1 MQLNSLTRNSSLF
14 ALLLA
19 ILVVAVAFVRYHLA
33 PYELEVADSPYGD
46 GVWLRV
52 IAAALFVVTALMAGR
67 LASMSGAFKRIC
79 RLPIPLYAVL
89 ACGVALSPDVLVA
102 SVASL
107 LTMFGMLFMLQNLLV
122 AGEKNTPFMGSLLF
136 GLAAVVYPPC
146 IVLGVVSIAS
156 ILLFTLSFRQ
166 AVISLVG
173 WLLPLFAASYL
184 LWYGGSDFTTFA
196 ENFVDAL
203 MAPRVML
210 DAVPY
215 GAIALV
221 TVVTVVTIVGALAPT
236 PQSSSLVR
244 TRRAISFFVVTL
256 VALVAA
262 ILLPGCGT
270 AILSVIAV
278 PASVLVSI
286 FLCRLSETLSTLLY
300 WLILAAT
307 ALHIFMA

>member
-19 ILVVAVAFVRYHLA
+19 ILVVVAAFVRYSLT

-46 GVWLRV
+46 GVLSRIV
-52 IAAALFVVTALMAGR
+52 AAGLFVVTALMAGR

-79 RLPIPLYAVL
+79 RLPIPLYAIL

-102 SVASL
+102 SVAGVF
-107 LTMFGMLFMLQNLLV
+107 TMFGMLFMLHNLLV

-146 IVLGVVSIAS
+146 IVLGAVSIAS
-156 ILLFTLSFRQ
+156 VILFTLSFRQ
-166 AVISLVG
+166 ALISFVG
-173 WLLPLFAASYL
+173 WLLPFFVASYL

-203 MAPRVML
+203 MAPRL
-210 DAVPY
+210 TLETVPY

-221 TVVTVVTIVGALAPT
+221 VVVVVVALIGAVTPT
-236 PQSSSLVR
+236 PQSSSLMR
-244 TRRAISFFVVTL
+244 IRRAISFFIVAL

-262 ILLPGCGT
+262 MFLPGCGT
-270 AILSVIAV
+270 AIFPAVAV
-278 PASVLVSI
+278 PASVLISI
-286 FLCRLSETLSTLLY
+286 FICRLSDTFSTLLY
-300 WLILAAT
+300 WLILVVA
-307 ALHIFMA
+307 ALHIFIA